1 MKYRPLNQE
10 RGEFC
15 LGIFDVVN
23 LAMISWP
30 RNFQSWPLVQ
40 KFHYLLLRETLVSEI
55 NETNDLLAM
64 DPRERRTPKIIF
76 ISWFQNF
83 YVFSIQS
90 TVIILWPVATCV
102 LEDFMDTCWICVRG
116 TWFKMCSVNEF
127 SQTLQMC
134 LNWFYVN
141 SPATISQS
149 MNLQRWSL
157 ST

>member
-1 MKYRPLNQE
+1 MKYRPLNQA

-15 LGIFDVVN
+15 LGMFDMVN
-23 LAMISWP
+23 ISMISWP

-40 KFHYLLLRETLVSEI
+40 KFHYLLLRETLVYEI
-55 NETNDLLAM
+55 NETDDLLDM
-64 DPRERRTPKIIF
+64 DPTERSTPKIIL
-76 ISWFQNF
+76 ISWFQKF

-90 TVIILWPVATCV
+90 TVIILWPIATCV
-102 LEDFMDTCWICVRG
+102 LEDFMDTCWICVGG
-116 TWFKMCSVNEF
+116 TWFKMCRVNEF

-134 LNWFYVN
+134 LNRFYVKT
-141 SPATISQS
+141 PATISQS

>member
-1 MKYRPLNQE
+1 MKYRPWNQE
-10 RGEFC
+10 RGEVC
-15 LGIFDVVN
+15 LGMFDMVN
-23 LAMISWP
+23 LSMISWS

-55 NETNDLLAM
+55 NETDDLLDM
-64 DPRERRTPKIIF
+64 DPTERSTPKIIL

-90 TVIILWPVATCV
+90 MVIILWPVATCV

-116 TWFKMCSVNEF
+116 TWFKMCRVNEF
-127 SQTLQMC
+127 IQTLQMC
-134 LNWFYVN
+134 LNRFYVKT
-141 SPATISQS
+141 PATISQS